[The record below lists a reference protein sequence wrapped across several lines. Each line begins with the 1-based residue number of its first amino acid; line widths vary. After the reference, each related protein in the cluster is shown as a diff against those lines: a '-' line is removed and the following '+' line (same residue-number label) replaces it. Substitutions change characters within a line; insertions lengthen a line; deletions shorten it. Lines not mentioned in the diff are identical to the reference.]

1 MEKYYVFSKVNMHLK
16 KFIKRNINKSFQKL
30 FINLSNQNKII
41 VINFHKITNKQNDI
55 NEIGTNIH
63 LSSFKKIHSFLN
75 NNFEVLTPEQ
85 FENHNFHFS
94 NNEKL
99 LLLTFDDGYKD
110 NLD

>member
-1 MEKYYVFSKVNMHLK
+1 MHLK

-63 LSSFKKIHSFLN
+63 LSSFKKN
-75 NNFEVLTPEQ
+75 
-85 FENHNFHFS
+85 
-94 NNEKL
+94 
-99 LLLTFDDGYKD
+99 Y
-110 NLD
+110 